1 MKGKPIEPGCIAM
14 IVGAVTHPKNNGK
27 IVKVL
32 RLKTEDA
39 YTPPE
44 IAHLLRNHRHTSKDK
59 TWIVE
64 TTGKNL
70 QFTVNRHYRT
80 GKVEALEFF
89 VSSRAVAEIRL
100 KRLDDGE
107 DCTDETTTE
116 HQLENTL

>member
-14 IVGAVTHPKNNGK
+14 IVGATSHPKNNGK

-44 IAHLLRNHRHTSKDK
+44 IAHLLRNHKHTSKAK
-59 TWIVE
+59 VWIVE

-70 QFTVNRHYRT
+70 QFTVNRHYST
-80 GKVEALEFF
+80 GRVETLEFF
-89 VSSRAVAEIRL
+89 VSTRAVAEIRL
-100 KRLDDGE
+100 KRLDDGKQH
-107 DCTDETTTE
+107 TE
-116 HQLENTL
+116 SHQLETQV